1 MEEIKTLR
9 LEEISCKVLEAINRL
24 LSQLVTS
31 KSIILSEVQ
40 LKEII
45 LSTSSEIFLMYRGH
59 EIIGMFTIANY
70 LTPTGHKYW
79 LEDVV
84 VDNRYRGQ
92 LLGKRMVEEAIRL
105 VEERGKS
112 TFMLT
117 SKPVRVVANKLY
129 SSLGFEKKETN
140 VYKMDF
146 I

>member
-1 MEEIKTLR
+1 M
-9 LEEISCKVLEAINRL
+9 
-24 LSQLVTS
+24 
-31 KSIILSEVQ
+31 
-40 LKEII
+40 
-45 LSTSSEIFLMYRGH
+45 FLMYRGH
-59 EIIGMFTIANY
+59 EIIVMFTIANY

-105 VEERGKS
+105 VEKRGKS

-117 SKPVRVVANKLY
+117 SKPARVVANKLY

>member
-1 MEEIKTLR
+1 MEEIKILR

-45 LSTSSEIFLMYRGH
+45 SSASSEIFLMYRGH

-70 LTPTGHKYW
+70 LTPTGYKYW

-117 SKPVRVVANKLY
+117 SKPARVVANKLY

>member
-1 MEEIKTLR
+1 MEEIKILR
-9 LEEISCKVLEAINRL
+9 LEETSGKVLEAINRVL
-24 LSQLVTS
+24 AQLVAS
-31 KSIILSEVQ
+31 KSVIMAEVQ

-45 LSTSSEIFLMYRGH
+45 SSASSEMFLMYRGN

-70 LTPTGHKYW
+70 LTTTGHKYW

-92 LLGKRMVEEAIRL
+92 LLGKRMVEEAVRL

-112 TFMLT
+112 TFLLT
-117 SKPVRVVANKLY
+117 SKPIRVVANKLY

>member
-31 KSIILSEVQ
+31 KSIILSELQ

-45 LSTSSEIFLMYRGH
+45 SSSSSEIFLMYRGH

-70 LTPTGHKYW
+70 LTPTGRKYW